1 MEGRRGGVIRSVY
14 LTQIASGA
22 FVSSFCSVL
31 RTVDFES
38 KFRILPRYNENQSP
52 GAIASPR
59 VFSANY
65 MKKPIIPTP
74 LSANPVRCKWEM
86 VVGVN

>member
-1 MEGRRGGVIRSVY
+1 MVEI
-14 LTQIASGA
+14 
-22 FVSSFCSVL
+22 SFLSSVL

-59 VFSANY
+59 VFSSNY
-65 MKKPIIPTP
+65 MKKPMIPTP
-74 LSANPVRCKWEM
+74 LSANPVRCKCR
-86 VVGVN
+86 GFRAAGN